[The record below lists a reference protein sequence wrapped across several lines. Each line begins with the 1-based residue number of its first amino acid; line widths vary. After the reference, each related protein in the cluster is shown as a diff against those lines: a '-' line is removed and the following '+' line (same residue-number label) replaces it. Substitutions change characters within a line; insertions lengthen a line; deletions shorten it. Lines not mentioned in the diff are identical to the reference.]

1 MNGRADGPL
10 IAQLCADM
18 PTNGAH
24 RVIEQQAVLRAGQ
37 VAVAGP
43 DRCLTYKELNQR
55 ANFAARHLIACG
67 LHRGS
72 RVIVNEPRSVQ
83 TAVVLLGILKA
94 GAAYTWLDDDDFTW
108 GRGAFI
114 LKGTADSP
122 SVETVVA
129 IRSEALVGDGGPRP
143 SPNLPIVT
151 RASDI
156 ACVLPLNRGFSGT
169 LVPHATITA
178 LQECPVADQVEWCDD
193 FAAFD
198 LWLALMRGSTV
209 VVAERTTAVAA

>member
-1 MNGRADGPL
+1 
-10 IAQLCADM
+10 M
-18 PTNGAH
+18 PTSGAH

-37 VAVAGP
+37 IAIAGP
-43 DRCLTYKELNQR
+43 DRCLTYRELNQR

-94 GAAYTWLDDDDFTW
+94 GAAYSWFDDDNCGW
-108 GRGAFI
+108 PRGVYI
-114 LKGTADSP
+114 LRGSAESP
-122 SVETVVA
+122 SVETIVA
-129 IRSEALVGDGGPRP
+129 VRPETLAGDVDLRP

-151 RASDI
+151 REGDI
-156 ACVLPLNRGFSGT
+156 ACVLPVRNGLSWT

-178 LQECPVADQVEWCDD
+178 LQECPVADHVEWSDQD
-193 FAAFD
+193 FTAFD

-209 VVAERTTAVAA
+209 LVAEGTAAVAA